1 MNIVIP
7 MAGAG
12 SRFAKVGYTFPK
24 PLISVH
30 GDPMI
35 SVVVKNLNLNDRTHF
50 FWMSPL
56 QFDLALELFPEIING
71 NHSCGFGRT
80 YNHIRKKLPKGQ
92 KVERFHSYSSWLEFY
107 SGE

>member
-1 MNIVIP
+1 

-35 SVVVKNLNLNDRTHF
+35 SVVVKNLNLQGQHIFCVQKTHCEKYELETLLNHL
-50 FWMSPL
+50 SPL
-56 QFDLALELFPEIING
+56 QCPACLLWFNIN
-71 NHSCGFGRT
+71 
-80 YNHIRKKLPKGQ
+80 
-92 KVERFHSYSSWLEFY
+92 SSFLCFLDPLVLTLQR
-107 SGE
+107 